1 LGDRQERE
9 VDMLRS
15 PRVLLPLSAVA
26 IGVAASLL
34 VATAATGRSQA
45 APSNTKEPF
54 ITYVYPIKVG
64 TVLNGNK
71 GSWSGSQPIDYA
83 YQWLRCNDN
92 GESCKHISNATGT
105 TYSVVNNDEGHTLRL
120 DVTASNNDGKATARA
135 NATSQVPK
143 KPGAPVELTPPEI
156 NGDAIVGEKLTATT
170 GTWKGNTPISYTFK
184 WQTCNAATT
193 SCPGNGATGNTYT
206 VKANDQGQR
215 LRVKVLAKNNAGQT
229 AALSAPTATVKEQG
243 GGGGSV
249 AVGSLKAG
257 DRLVVE
263 AVHFSPNP
271 VTSKS
276 SPIQVSITIT
286 DQKGNPVKGALV
298 SVVSTPVV
306 TSSPTPAQTDS
317 NGSVIYNV
325 RPESDFPIKN
335 GYSVQFYVKGYRQG
349 DPTLAGVSGGR
360 LVQVATRTP

>member
-1 LGDRQERE
+1 
-9 VDMLRS
+9 MLRS
-15 PRVLLPLSAVA
+15 PRLLLPLSAVA
-26 IGVAASLL
+26 LGVAASLL
-34 VATAATGRSQA
+34 VATAATRRSET
-45 APSNTKEPF
+45 APSNTKEPS

-64 TVLNGNK
+64 TQLGGNK
-71 GSWSGSQPIDYA
+71 GSWSGSTPIDYS

-92 GESCKHISNATGT
+92 GESCNHITNATGT
-105 TYSVVNNDEGHTLRL
+105 SYTVVNADQGHTIRL
-120 DVTASNNDGKATARA
+120 DVTAKNSDGKATARA

-143 KPGAPVELTPPEI
+143 APGAPVELTPPQI

-170 GTWKGNTPISYTFK
+170 GSWRGNTPISYTFK
-184 WQTCNAATT
+184 WQTCNAAMT

-206 VKANDQGQR
+206 VKANDAGER
-215 LRVKVLAKNNAGQT
+215 MRVKVVAKNNAGQT
-229 AALSAPTATVKEQG
+229 AGLSDPTAIVKES
-243 GGGGSV
+243 GGGSGGV
-249 AVGSLKAG
+249 AVGSLKPG

-276 SPIQVSITIT
+276 TPIQVNITIT
-286 DQKGNPVKGALV
+286 DQKGNAVRGALV
-298 SVVSTPVV
+298 SMVSTPVV

-317 NGSVIYNV
+317 NGTVAYTIH
-325 RPESDFPIKN
+325 PESDFPIKN

-360 LVQVATRTP
+360 LVQVATKTQ